1 MESEVVEER
10 VRDLEINQEGFR
22 VQIVGFE
29 KALAANTEAVTELTA
44 AMNKG
49 KGAWA
54 ILILVGTI
62 IGFVINFI
70 AGFFQNGH

>member
-1 MESEVVEER
+1 MEDR
-10 VRDLEINQEGFR
+10 IRDLEIVQAGFK
-22 VQIVGFE
+22 VE
-29 KALAANTEAVTELTA
+29 LAGLQKSMDENTVAVTGLTA

-54 ILILVGTI
+54 ILLLVGTI

-70 AGFFQNGH
+70 AGFFQSGH